1 MKENN
6 KKGINAAK
14 LMRHRAGKGRG
25 GNEKHDDGFDRSS
38 SDTLASHV
46 DRWLQ
51 RLKERNYSERTLSM
65 NRGALRQFIEWSEQR
80 DLRKPEQFTKIH
92 LESFQRFLWRWKKTN
107 GEPLGI
113 STQRQRIG
121 AIQRLFAHLC
131 RQNHLPANPASELV
145 LPRKNQKALPKGLN
159 REELVEL
166 LNVPDVKDLLGVRDR
181 AILETLYASAVR
193 RSELINLDMED
204 VDLVAQTLHVRN
216 GKGGK
221 HRLLPIGQ
229 QAVKW
234 LQKYLQETRPE
245 LLVDHTQKAL
255 FISGYGE
262 RLSTGY
268 LGNWMKKTLRT
279 AGIEKLG
286 CCHLLRHTCA
296 THMLENG
303 ADIRLIQQ
311 FLGHTSLDTTSI
323 YTQVAITHLQQV
335 YNQTHPSAEK

>member
-1 MKENN
+1 MKQNN
-6 KKGINAAK
+6 KKGMNAAK
-14 LMRHRAGKGRG
+14 LMKHRAAKGRG
-25 GNEKHDDGFDRSS
+25 GQQKQHDGLDRSS
-38 SDTLASHV
+38 PDTIASLV
-46 DRWLQ
+46 DAWLQ

-65 NRGALRQFIEWSEQR
+65 NRGALRQFLEWSEQR
-80 DLRKPEQFTKIH
+80 DLRRPEQFTKTH

-131 RQNHLPANPASELV
+131 RQNYLPANPASELE
-145 LPRKNQKALPKGLN
+145 LPRMKQKALPKGLN
-159 REELVEL
+159 REELSTL
-166 LNVPDVKDLLGVRDR
+166 LNVPDVTDLLGVRDR
-181 AILETLYASAVR
+181 AVLETLYASALR
-193 RSELINLDMED
+193 RSELINLDLQD
-204 VDLVAQTLHVRN
+204 VDLQACTLHIRE

-221 HRLLPIGQ
+221 HRLLPIGRT
-229 QAVKW
+229 AVRW
-234 LQKYLQETRPE
+234 LQQYLQQTRPE
-245 LLVDHTQKAL
+245 LLLNHTQKAL

-268 LGNWMKKTLRT
+268 LGNWMKKTLRA
-279 AGIEKLG
+279 AGIEKSG

-335 YNQTHPSAEK
+335 YNLTHPSACK

>member
-1 MKENN
+1 MKNHN

-14 LMRHRAGKGRG
+14 LMRKRAGKGRG
-25 GNEKHDDGFDRSS
+25 GHDKTDDGFDRSHP
-38 SDTLASHV
+38 DTLASLV
-46 DRWLQ
+46 DAWLQ
-51 RLKERNYSERTLSM
+51 RLKERNYSEKTLSM
-65 NRGALRQFIEWSEQR
+65 NRGALRQFLEWSEQR
-80 DLRKPEQFTKIH
+80 DLRKPEQFTKTH

-131 RQNHLPANPASELV
+131 RQNYLPANPASELV
-145 LPRKNQKALPKGLN
+145 LPRMKQKALPKGLN
-159 REELVEL
+159 REELINL
-166 LNVPDVKDLLGVRDR
+166 LNVPDVNDLLGVRDR

-193 RSELINLDMED
+193 RSELINLDVED
-204 VDLVAQTLHVRN
+204 IDLVACTVHVRE

-229 QAVKW
+229 KAIKW

-245 LLVDHTQKAL
+245 LLLNHTEKAL

-268 LGNWMKKTLRT
+268 LGNWMKKTLRS
-279 AGIEKLG
+279 AGIEKHG

-303 ADIRLIQQ
+303 ADIRVIQQ
-311 FLGHTSLDTTSI
+311 FLGHERLDTTSI

-335 YNQTHPSAEK
+335 YNQTHPSASK